1 MGLVASEK
9 FKPILFVGL
18 GGNGGKIVNRLAA
31 RLKRHPHWDRIQR
44 LTHFVAIDT
53 NKDDLDKHRDIS
65 PDCRFL
71 ISNFDARRY
80 VERKRGQHEVSEDEL
95 LTSWFPEGYTPRSG
109 ETPGA
114 GQIRLES
121 RLKLY
126 YNLEQDRAGIRQKIR
141 AILNEM
147 TGRENPW
154 RDNEDRTVRV
164 TVFGSVAGGTG
175 SGGFLP
181 MAYLL
186 KQMVYEN
193 GWGRPNI
200 QGVLSLPT
208 TFLDKVHPR
217 LHKDINANGY
227 AALKELEYLTRQ
239 LAYAG
244 GMEEFDFVFDPGNTD
259 PRANKAVTR
268 PFTISYF
275 IDKPDSLSLQKYE
288 AAVSDATYLQIFSP
302 LLGAQAGE
310 YDNYEKHQ
318 RTLAN
323 GHFSTHYGAF
333 GTALLQLPRR
343 DILRYSALRYTGR
356 AFRQFLAFGAD
367 HPDFRVPYGDPA
379 FERLDPEE
387 KHRRIDE
394 KFEGYVKWRAGLEKA
409 NDEKGVFR
417 GIEEQRGKGG
427 VDLREAF
434 TSVLAGIY
442 GELDELIDISEVVPQ
457 SISPGN
463 PSISNAVS
471 VLRREYADSRAK
483 VRGEYLEACLA
494 DLRTGRVF
502 GKFFQD
508 YDVNPIAQRL
518 FLIRLLREAA
528 ISPSED
534 PFEGE
539 ELLNEVAKPD
549 LDSEGVKQ
557 ERQRHEQALVR
568 AANQGFVGR
577 IIDRENKAFMA
588 AKRAAIRTVNEWV
601 QDHVDDLRHGFWRT
615 YQAELRQVANTLLQ
629 TFRNVAEVANE
640 AAELVDSECER
651 FRRDPGAFPDSDIA
665 QYYLDA
671 EVLRD
676 DRRKER
682 LWDAFYTHNL
692 DKSALFDTGDIF
704 TVVTTSFQPV
714 RDPDGR
720 VRARD
725 ASEIVGVVKESL
737 IEMATGVYTQALE
750 DIGLD
755 LVKGLELEQ
764 RYIALLDDGEDIQK
778 LKESVKLDDALAGV
792 DRTRIRKGI
801 EDRLA
806 RLDQEAVILA
816 HLDKGRTGGDVVPAY
831 LHYAGLAARYRSD
844 EDDSLG
850 NILRDVVTG
859 LTFVDGW
866 EERDSL
872 VLYRATLGVPIYW
885 FKNVEARLQHDYDK
899 VWEDENRQYPLH
911 IDRRWE
917 QPPGLPNLDPVAMRR
932 ADEAAAAAKQ
942 AQQAQ
947 SRFENQVRDFTLC
960 SLFGGIQQ
968 HEGAYQWSLAGTSAT
983 LGASRSAAFEAFRN
997 LDPDLRGDLVNE
1009 ASGQWTRRT
1018 ADKRGREALAEDVS
1032 AHAQRLKEAYAR
1044 TLAEGDEA
1052 DKQFLKQERPVV
1064 DQLLGELG

>member
-1 MGLVASEK
+1 MGLVASET

-18 GGNGGKIVNRLAA
+18 GGNGGKIVNQLAA
-31 RLKRHPHWDRIQR
+31 RLRRHPHWDRISR

-71 ISNFDARRY
+71 ISNFDARKY
-80 VERKRGQHEVSEDEL
+80 VERKRGEHEVSEDKL
-95 LTSWFPEGYTPRSG
+95 FTSWFPHNYTPRSG

-154 RDNEDRTVRV
+154 RDNEDRTVRIN
-164 TVFGSVAGGTG
+164 VFGSVAGGTG
-175 SGGFLP
+175 SGGFIP

-200 QGVLSLPT
+200 QAMMSLPT

-244 GMEEFDFVFDPGNTD
+244 GVDKYDFVYDPGNSD
-259 PRANKAVTR
+259 PRANTIDTR
-268 PFTISYF
+268 PFTLTYF
-275 IDKPDSLSLQKYE
+275 IDKPDALSLQKYE
-288 AAVSDATYLQIFSP
+288 AAVSDAAYLQIFSP

-323 GHFSTHYGAF
+323 GNFSTHYGAF
-333 GTALLQLPRR
+333 GTAILQFPRR
-343 DILRYSALRYTGR
+343 DIIRYSSLRYTGR

-379 FERLDPEE
+379 FERLDPAE
-387 KHRRIDE
+387 KERRIDE
-394 KFEGYVKWRAGLEKA
+394 KFEGYVKWRAGIELS

-417 GIEEQRGKGG
+417 GIEEQNGKGG
-427 VDLREAF
+427 VPLREAF
-434 TSVLAGIY
+434 TQVMSGIY
-442 GELDELIDISEVVPQ
+442 GQLDELIDISEVVPQ

-463 PSISNAVS
+463 PSVSNAVS
-471 VLRREYADSRAK
+471 VLRREYAESRAK
-483 VRGEYLEACLA
+483 VRGEYLEASLA

-508 YDVNPIAQRL
+508 FDINPIAQRL
-518 FLIRLLREAA
+518 FLIRLLRETA

-534 PFEGE
+534 PEEGE
-539 ELLNEVAKPD
+539 ELISEVAKPD
-549 LDSEGVKQ
+549 LDSEAVKQ
-557 ERQRHEQALVR
+557 ERQRHEQALVS
-568 AANQGFVGR
+568 AANQGFFGR
-577 IIDRENKAFMA
+577 VIDRENKAFMA
-588 AKRAAIRTVNEWV
+588 AKRASIRTVNEWV
-601 QDHVDDLRHGFWRT
+601 QDHVDDLRHGFWRS

-640 AAELVDSECER
+640 AADLVDSECER
-651 FRRDPGAFPDSDIA
+651 FQRDPGAFPDSDIA

-682 LWDAFYTHNL
+682 LWGAFYTHNL
-692 DKSALFDTGDIF
+692 DKSALFDSGKIF
-704 TVVTTSFQPV
+704 TVVTESFQPV

-725 ASEIVGVVKESL
+725 ASDIVSVVKTAL
-737 IEMATGVYTQALE
+737 MEMAAQTYGVALE
-750 DIGLD
+750 DIGMD
-755 LVKGLELEQ
+755 LVRGLDLEQ
-764 RYIALLDDGEDIQK
+764 RYIALMDDGHDIQD
-778 LKESVKLDDALAGV
+778 LKESVKLDETLAAV
-792 DRTRIRKGI
+792 SETRIRKGI
-801 EDRLA
+801 EDRIS
-806 RLDQEAVILA
+806 RLDAEAVILA
-816 HLDKGRTGGDVVPAY
+816 HIDKARSGGDVVPAY
-831 LHYAGLAARYRSD
+831 IHYAGLASQYRSD
-844 EDDSLG
+844 EDGSLG
-850 NILRDVVTG
+850 SILADVVSG
-859 LTFVDGW
+859 VTFVDGW

-885 FKNVEARLQHDYDK
+885 FKNVEARLQHDYEQ
-899 VWEDENRQYPLH
+899 VWASDNRQYPLH
-911 IDRRWE
+911 IDTRWE
-917 QPPGLPNLDPVAMRR
+917 NEPGLPNLDPIAIRR
-932 ADEAAAAAKQ
+932 ADEKAQAERAAQKQ
-942 AQQAQ
+942 Q
-947 SRFENQVRDFTLC
+947 SGLEDRLRVFSLC
-960 SLFGGIQQ
+960 TLFGGIS
-968 HEGAYQWSLAGTSAT
+968 HSDVGYAWNSS
-983 LGASRSAAFEAFRN
+983 GASAPLAASRPEAFQAFSS
-997 LDPDLRGDLVNE
+997 LDADLRSDIESE
-1009 ASGQWTRRT
+1009 AQAQWTRLT
-1018 ADKRGREALAEDVS
+1018 ADKRGRERLAQDVNS
-1032 AHAQRLKEAYAR
+1032 HAAKLKEAYANA
-1044 TLAEGDEA
+1044 LAADNER

-1064 DQLLGELG
+1064 DAMLGELE